1 MRGIKELSVSLAGS
15 DEPWNVKSLEASL
28 DMAPAADIVI
38 LPFAVSLEAKD
49 VDLIETS
56 KRWAKDKAKWAILG
70 PIAKAS
76 GTKVFNHLYVI
87 NDGGGLEALCE
98 RPNKIASF
106 FSYRGLLVGCITCE
120 ELLSPENVSIAARG
134 GARVLFAIG
143 KRPSMGPEAFEALV
157 RVRLWKMPPSSWPLM
172 EIPFGLS
179 RLAAKRSARRMPV
192 RSLWQSLT
200 ILWRDECTNPL
211 MPSDARERL
220 C

>member
-143 KRPSMGPEAFEALV
+143 KRPSIGPEAFEALV
-157 RVRLWKMPPSSWPLM
+157 RVRALENAAFLLASYGDSFWAFSPGGEAICETDARTISLAKLDHLM
-172 EIPFGLS
+172 
-179 RLAAKRSARRMPV
+179 ARRMHKPSYAV
-192 RSLWQSLT
+192 GRS
-200 ILWRDECTNPL
+200 
-211 MPSDARERL
+211 
-220 C
+220 